1 MATLDPRNDAVV
13 IRVVYDGAPMAGK
26 STSVRA
32 LGRGLGGEVV
42 SPAEVSGRTLYFDW
56 LDYTGGLFEGRRIRC
71 QIISVPG
78 QATLAPR
85 RRRLLESAD
94 VIVFVGDSTPTGFA
108 GDRSYLSGLQRVLE
122 SVGGPP
128 VGIVFQANKRDH
140 SGAVPLDTIRS
151 MLEELG
157 LRVGVVESI
166 ATESSGIRE
175 AFVFA
180 VRLALDR
187 VRELMRLGEL
197 TGARPAVDGPDELLR
212 DLKVHE
218 EGSMDYAAETGLV
231 HTRMA
236 EVQSNSLVA
245 NALAEVARAEL
256 AHAEVARA
264 ESAQAAM
271 TPAEV
276 VQAAMARAPT
286 LQAAEARVA
295 EPPSGAVQP
304 AANGQAVSVDAQVPA
319 IPDDRV
325 ASGLVWPPVDGRL
338 VLHELTQTQVPL
350 TRSADDSWNGE
361 VPGRWQLHSD
371 AYEVFDELEEGRSVL
386 VRYARIQAVA
396 ARDRVASCC
405 LVLAA
410 DGHGRHRLWR
420 IDRIAAN

>member
-122 SVGGPP
+122 RVSGPP

-140 SGAVPLDTIRS
+140 SEAVPLDTIRS

-175 AFVFA
+175 SFVFA

-187 VRELMRLGEL
+187 VRELMRLGEIA
-197 TGARPAVDGPDELLR
+197 GARPAVDSPDELLR
-212 DLKVHE
+212 DLQVHE

-256 AHAEVARA
+256 V
-264 ESAQAAM
+264 
-271 TPAEV
+271 PAEV

-286 LQAAEARVA
+286 VHAAEAQMA
-295 EPPSGAVQP
+295 EPPSVVMQP
-304 AANGQAVSVDAQVPA
+304 AANGQAASIDAQVPA

-338 VLHELTQTQVPL
+338 VLHELTQAQVPL
-350 TRSADDSWNGE
+350 TRGADGSWNGE

-371 AYEVFDELEEGRSVL
+371 AYEVFDEVEEGRSVL

-405 LVLAA
+405 MVLAA

-420 IDRIAAN
+420 IERIAAN

>member
-42 SPAEVSGRTLYFDW
+42 SPAEVGGRTLYFDW

-85 RRRLLESAD
+85 RRRLLETAD
-94 VIVFVGDSTPTGFA
+94 VIVFVGDSTPAGFA
-108 GDRSYLSGLQRVLE
+108 GDRSYLGGLQTVLE
-122 SVGGPP
+122 RISGPP

-140 SGAVPLDTIRS
+140 AEAVPLDTIRA
-151 MLEELG
+151 MLQELG

-187 VRELMRLGEL
+187 VRDLMRTGEL
-197 TGARPAVDGPDELLR
+197 TGDRPAVDGPEELLQ
-212 DLKVHE
+212 DLKLQE
-218 EGSMDYAAETGLV
+218 EGSMDYAAESGLV
-231 HTRMA
+231 HTRVA
-236 EVQSNSLVA
+236 ELQANSLVA
-245 NALAEVARAEL
+245 NALDEVA
-256 AHAEVARA
+256 
-264 ESAQAAM
+264 
-271 TPAEV
+271 
-276 VQAAMARAPT
+276 QAAMARAPT
-286 LQAAEARVA
+286 LHAADDEAGSQTADAR
-295 EPPSGAVQP
+295 EDIPS
-304 AANGQAVSVDAQVPA
+304 
-319 IPDDRV
+319 IPDNRV

-338 VLHELTQTQVPL
+338 ILLELSQASVAL
-350 TRSADDSWNGE
+350 TRAADGAWDGE
-361 VPGRWQLHSD
+361 VPGRWRLHSD

-396 ARDRVASCC
+396 ARDKVASCC
-405 LVLAA
+405 IVLGA

-420 IDRIAAN
+420 VERIVAD

>member
-1 MATLDPRNDAVV
+1 MATLDPRNDAIV
-13 IRVVYDGAPMAGK
+13 IRVVYDGAPLAGK

-94 VIVFVGDSTPTGFA
+94 VIVFVGDSTPGGFA
-108 GDRSYLSGLQRVLE
+108 GDRSYLGGLQRVLE
-122 SVGGPP
+122 NVGGPP

-140 SGAVPLDTIRS
+140 AEAVPVDTIRS
-151 MLEELG
+151 MLQELG

-187 VRELMRLGEL
+187 VRDLMRTGEL
-197 TGARPAVDGPDELLR
+197 AASRPVVDTPAELLQ
-212 DLKVHE
+212 DLKQHE

-231 HTRMA
+231 HTRIA
-236 EVQSNSLVA
+236 ELQTDSLVA
-245 NALAEVARAEL
+245 NAIAEVANGQSTIQ
-256 AHAEVARA
+256 VADVPVVWPEA
-264 ESAQAAM
+264 NGGAQAA
-271 TPAEV
+271 A
-276 VQAAMARAPT
+276 
-286 LQAAEARVA
+286 
-295 EPPSGAVQP
+295 SGP
-304 AANGQAVSVDAQVPA
+304 DAHEVPA
-319 IPDDRV
+319 VPDDCV

-338 VLHELTQTQVPL
+338 VLHELTQARVPL
-350 TRSADDSWNGE
+350 TSCADGAWSGE
-361 VPGRWQLHSD
+361 IPGRWFLYSE
-371 AYEVFDELEEGRSVL
+371 AEEVFQDVEEGRSVL
-386 VRYARIQAVA
+386 VRYARIQS
-396 ARDRVASCC
+396 VASRDKVGSCC
-405 LVLAA
+405 IVLAA
-410 DGHGRHRLWR
+410 DGHGRYRLWR
-420 IDRIAAN
+420 IERVALD

>member
-85 RRRLLESAD
+85 RRRLLETAD
-94 VIVFVGDSTPTGFA
+94 VIVFVGDSTPAGFA
-108 GDRSYLSGLQRVLE
+108 GDRSYLSGLQTVLE
-122 SVGGPP
+122 RISGPP

-140 SGAVPLDTIRS
+140 AEAVPLETIRS
-151 MLEELG
+151 MLQELG

-187 VRELMRLGEL
+187 VRDLMRTGEL
-197 TGARPAVDGPDELLR
+197 ADSRPAVDSPQELLR
-212 DLKVHE
+212 ELKLQE
-218 EGSMDYAAETGLV
+218 EGSMDYAAESGLV
-231 HTRMA
+231 HTRVA
-236 EVQSNSLVA
+236 ELQTNSLVA
-245 NALAEVARAEL
+245 NALAEVARDDMTGAG
-256 AHAEVARA
+256 VAA
-264 ESAQAAM
+264 AGIAQANAAQ
-271 TPAEV
+271 PGAVQSEVPEAEIAQAEV

-286 LQAAEARVA
+286 LHAADDEVD
-295 EPPSGAVQP
+295 S
-304 AANGQAVSVDAQVPA
+304 QAVDVPA
-319 IPDDRV
+319 IPDERV

-338 VLHELTQTQVPL
+338 VLHELTQTSVPL
-350 TRSADDSWNGE
+350 TRAADGAWDGE
-361 VPGRWQLHSD
+361 VPGRWRLHSD
-371 AYEVFDELEEGRSVL
+371 AYEVFDDLEEGRSVL
-386 VRYARIQAVA
+386 VRYARIQSVA
-396 ARDRVASCC
+396 ARDRIAPCC
-405 LVLAA
+405 IVLAA

-420 IDRIAAN
+420 IERITAN

>member
-85 RRRLLESAD
+85 RRRLLETAD
-94 VIVFVGDSTPTGFA
+94 VIVFVGDSTPAGFA
-108 GDRSYLSGLQRVLE
+108 GDRSYLGGLQTVLE
-122 SVGGPP
+122 RLSGPP

-140 SGAVPLDTIRS
+140 AEAVPLETIRS
-151 MLEELG
+151 MLHELG

-187 VRELMRLGEL
+187 VRDLMRTGEL
-197 TGARPAVDGPDELLR
+197 AGSRPAVDTPEELLQ
-212 DLKVHE
+212 DLKLQE
-218 EGSMDYAAETGLV
+218 EGSMDYAAESGLV
-231 HTRMA
+231 HTRVA
-236 EVQSNSLVA
+236 ELQANSLVA
-245 NALAEVARAEL
+245 NALAEVA
-256 AHAEVARA
+256 
-264 ESAQAAM
+264 QADG
-271 TPAEV
+271 

-286 LQAAEARVA
+286 LHAAEDEADSQTADV
-295 EPPSGAVQP
+295 P
-304 AANGQAVSVDAQVPA
+304 DDVPA
-319 IPDDRV
+319 IPDERV

-338 VLHELTQTQVPL
+338 VLHELTQVHVPL
-350 TRSADDSWNGE
+350 TRAADGAWNGE
-361 VPGRWQLHSD
+361 APGRWRLHSD

-386 VRYARIQAVA
+386 VRYARIQSVA
-396 ARDRVASCC
+396 ARDRIASCC
-405 LVLAA
+405 IVLAA

-420 IDRIAAN
+420 IERITAN

>member
-32 LGRGLGGEVV
+32 LGRGLGGAVV
-42 SPAEVSGRTLYFDW
+42 SPAEVGGRTLYFDW

-85 RRRLLESAD
+85 RRRLLETAD
-94 VIVFVGDSTPTGFA
+94 VIVFVGNSTPAGFA
-108 GDRSYLSGLQRVLE
+108 SDRAYLSGLRTVLE
-122 SVGGPP
+122 RVSGPP

-140 SGAVPLDTIRS
+140 AEAVPLDTIRS
-151 MLEELG
+151 MLQELG
-157 LRVGVVESI
+157 LHVGVVESI

-187 VRELMRLGEL
+187 VRDLMRTGEL
-197 TGARPAVDGPDELLR
+197 TGDRPAVDSPEELLR
-212 DLKVHE
+212 DLKLQE
-218 EGSMDYAAETGLV
+218 EGSMDYAAESGLV
-231 HTRMA
+231 HTRVA
-236 EVQSNSLVA
+236 ELQTHSLVA
-245 NALAEVARAEL
+245 DALAEVARDGMAG
-256 AHAEVARA
+256 AGVAA
-264 ESAQAAM
+264 VGMAQ
-271 TPAEV
+271 AEV

-286 LQAAEARVA
+286 LHAA
-295 EPPSGAVQP
+295 
-304 AANGQAVSVDAQVPA
+304 DDDVPA
-319 IPDDRV
+319 IPDERV

-338 VLHELTQTQVPL
+338 VLHELTQAQVPL
-350 TRSADDSWNGE
+350 TRAADGAWNGE
-361 VPGRWQLHSD
+361 VPGRWRLYSD

-396 ARDRVASCC
+396 ARDKVAPCC
-405 LVLAA
+405 IVLAA

-420 IDRIAAN
+420 IERITAG

>member
-1 MATLDPRNDAVV
+1 MASLDPRSDAVV
-13 IRVVYDGAPMAGK
+13 IRVVYDGAPKAGK

-94 VIVFVGDSTPTGFA
+94 VIVFVGDSTPSGFA

-122 SVGGPP
+122 RIGGPP

-140 SGAVPLDTIRS
+140 SEAVPLDTIRS
-151 MLEELG
+151 LLQELG
-157 LRVGVVESI
+157 LRVGVVESV
-166 ATESSGIRE
+166 ATEGAGIRE

-187 VRELMRLGEL
+187 VRDLMRSGDLSS
-197 TGARPAVDGPDELLR
+197 TRPAVDSAEELLQ
-212 DLKVHE
+212 DLRRHE
-218 EGSMDYAAETGLV
+218 QGSLDYAAESGLV
-231 HTRMA
+231 HTRTA
-236 EVQSNSLVA
+236 EVQTNSLVA

-256 AHAEVARA
+256 AQAEA
-264 ESAQAAM
+264 
-271 TPAEV
+271 

-286 LQAAEARVA
+286 LHAAEAQA
-295 EPPSGAVQP
+295 E
-304 AANGQAVSVDAQVPA
+304 AAAQVPA

-350 TRSADDSWNGE
+350 TRTADGSWVGE

-371 AYEVFDELEEGRSVL
+371 AYEVFEELEEGRSVL

-396 ARDRVASCC
+396 ARDKVAPRCI
-405 LVLAA
+405 VLAD

-420 IDRIAAN
+420 IERLAAS

>member
-13 IRVVYDGAPMAGK
+13 IRVVYDGAPTAGK

-85 RRRLLESAD
+85 RRRLLETAD
-94 VIVFVGDSTPTGFA
+94 VIVFVGDSTPGGFA
-108 GDRSYLSGLQRVLE
+108 GDRSYLSGLQTVLE
-122 SVGGPP
+122 RLSGPP

-140 SGAVPLDTIRS
+140 TEAVPLDTIRS
-151 MLEELG
+151 MLQELG

-187 VRELMRLGEL
+187 VRELMRTGEL
-197 TGARPAVDGPDELLR
+197 AGNRPAVDSPQELLR
-212 DLKVHE
+212 DLKLQE
-218 EGSMDYAAETGLV
+218 EGSMDYAAESGLV
-231 HTRMA
+231 HTRVA
-236 EVQSNSLVA
+236 ELQTDSLVA
-245 NALAEVARAEL
+245 SALAEVAQADAVEPD
-256 AHAEVARA
+256 V
-264 ESAQAAM
+264 AQAD
-271 TPAEV
+271 V

-286 LQAAEARVA
+286 LHAADDEAESQTA
-295 EPPSGAVQP
+295 
-304 AANGQAVSVDAQVPA
+304 DAPDDVPA
-319 IPDDRV
+319 IPDERV
-325 ASGLVWPPVDGRL
+325 ASGFVWPPVDGRM
-338 VLHELTQTQVPL
+338 VLHELTQAHVPL
-350 TRSADDSWNGE
+350 TRAADGAWDGE
-361 VPGRWQLHSD
+361 VPGRWRLHSD

-386 VRYARIQAVA
+386 VRYARIQSVA

-405 LVLAA
+405 IALAA

-420 IDRIAAN
+420 IERIAAN

>member
-42 SPAEVSGRTLYFDW
+42 SPAEVGGRTLYFDW

-85 RRRLLESAD
+85 RRRLLETAD
-94 VIVFVGDSTPTGFA
+94 VIVFVGDSTPAGFA
-108 GDRSYLSGLQRVLE
+108 GDRSYLRGLRTVLE
-122 SVGGPP
+122 RVGGPP

-140 SGAVPLDTIRS
+140 AEAVPLDTIRS
-151 MLEELG
+151 MLQELE

-187 VRELMRLGEL
+187 VRDLMRTGEL
-197 TGARPAVDGPDELLR
+197 PGDRPAVDSPEELLQ
-212 DLKVHE
+212 DLKLQE
-218 EGSMDYAAETGLV
+218 EGSMDYAAESGLV
-231 HTRMA
+231 HTRVA
-236 EVQSNSLVA
+236 ELRTNSLVA
-245 NALAEVARAEL
+245 NALAEVA
-256 AHAEVARA
+256 
-264 ESAQAAM
+264 
-271 TPAEV
+271 
-276 VQAAMARAPT
+276 QAAMARAPT
-286 LQAAEARVA
+286 LHAADDEVGSQTADV
-295 EPPSGAVQP
+295 P
-304 AANGQAVSVDAQVPA
+304 DDVPA
-319 IPDDRV
+319 IPDERV

-338 VLHELTQTQVPL
+338 VLHELTQAQVPL
-350 TRSADDSWNGE
+350 TRAADGAWNGE
-361 VPGRWQLHSD
+361 VPGRWRLHSD

-396 ARDRVASCC
+396 TRDKVASYCI
-405 LVLAA
+405 VLAA
-410 DGHGRHRLWR
+410 DGHGRHRLWH
-420 IDRIAAN
+420 IERIAAGQEPHAARVF

>member
-1 MATLDPRNDAVV
+1 MATLDPRNDAIV

-32 LGRGLGGEVV
+32 LGRGLGGDVV
-42 SPAEVSGRTLYFDW
+42 SPAEVGGRTLYFDW

-122 SVGGPP
+122 RVGGPP

-140 SGAVPLDTIRS
+140 TEAVPLDTIRS

-166 ATESSGIRE
+166 ATESFGIRE
-175 AFVFA
+175 SFVFA

-187 VRELMRLGEL
+187 VRELMRSGEL
-197 TGARPAVDGPDELLR
+197 SGVRPAVDSADELLE
-212 DLKVHE
+212 DLKLHE
-218 EGSMDYAAETGLV
+218 EGSMDYAAESGLV

-236 EVQSNSLVA
+236 EVHGNSMVA
-245 NALAEVARAEL
+245 SALAEVARAES
-256 AHAEVARA
+256 VQA
-264 ESAQAAM
+264 ES
-271 TPAEV
+271 V
-276 VQAAMARAPT
+276 HAAMARAPT
-286 LQAAEARVA
+286 LHAA
-295 EPPSGAVQP
+295 
-304 AANGQAVSVDAQVPA
+304 DADIPA

-350 TRSADDSWNGE
+350 TRSADGSWTGE
-361 VPGRWQLHSD
+361 VPGRWQLLSD
-371 AYEVFDELEEGRSVL
+371 ALEVFEELEEGRSVL

-405 LVLAA
+405 IVLAA

-420 IDRIAAN
+420 IERIAAN